1 MRSSNWLV
9 DLSFRRQH
17 EKPACQ
23 PQLSA
28 SGAEG
33 PSALHVCRLS
43 ISSRGKPDPA
53 VTTWCCL
60 WLVVDTPT
68 SDNVCCNML
77 NDALQTVCSAA
88 AASLEASQFV
98 TRKWRAPQ
106 SRSVKCDVQMV
117 EEACHQLRAAR
128 PSLVG
133 LDMEWRVKF
142 QTGVAPCDV
151 AVIQLCY
158 ELPWPPA
165 PCIGS
170 SSAGI
175 ARCNEQ
181 AHSASVMNG
190 VQQAGQCETAAHPQA
205 VRACAVTARDRLP
218 PQAPWQQ
225 QQQQQQRERSDCAAP
240 VSASESICS
249 AQQPAVQTSRNCG
262 TVTAQARSEIHL
274 ATGYCQTQSVQQPGH
289 LMKQVPNPSHGQP
302 VSAPAVPLCAVQA
315 AQRYIPG
322 THVSAQACAASAR
335 VSLMGHST
343 AHVHQLDRNLC
354 GQEPMSS
361 PQPKR
366 HCRQHLA
373 PLDNAARHL
382 PTASRQDGD
391 MQGKP
396 GPTQAR
402 LPRCRCLLIHLK
414 RTGTFSLRV
423 LHQYV
428 ASSLHW
434 RVH

>member
-1 MRSSNWLV
+1 M
-9 DLSFRRQH
+9 
-17 EKPACQ
+17 
-23 PQLSA
+23 
-28 SGAEG
+28 
-33 PSALHVCRLS
+33 
-43 ISSRGKPDPA
+43 
-53 VTTWCCL
+53 
-60 WLVVDTPT
+60 
-68 SDNVCCNML
+68 
-77 NDALQTVCSAA
+77 
-88 AASLEASQFV
+88 
-98 TRKWRAPQ
+98 
-106 SRSVKCDVQMV
+106 QMV

-158 ELPWPPA
+158 ELLFPPA
-165 PCIGS
+165 PFSTGT
-170 SSAGI
+170 
-175 ARCNEQ
+175 ARCSEQ
-181 AHSASVMNG
+181 VDSAHVVNG
-190 VQQAGQCETAAHPQA
+190 VQQAGQCNRAAQPQA
-205 VRACAVTARDRLP
+205 VQACAAIAQDSLP

-225 QQQQQQRERSDCAAP
+225 QRQRVRSDLVAP
-240 VSASESICS
+240 VSRNESICS
-249 AQQPAVQTSRNCG
+249 AQQPTVHPNRNCG

-322 THVSAQACAASAR
+322 THVSAQACAASAP
-335 VSLMGHST
+335 VSLMGHNT

-382 PTASRQDGD
+382 PNASRQDGH

-434 RVH
+434 